1 MSHFGQLV
9 PTIGRSYPV
18 RVAEKTPG
26 NRARQRTRR
35 AILLSAITTLRARP
49 SASLGEVADA
59 AGVARSTLHRY
70 FPDRE
75 ALTAALD
82 EFVLAEQGAAVDRA
96 RPDEGTGLEAYTR
109 IVGELLDASEVL
121 AWWLHVDDSE
131 DDGLDTEDDA
141 RLTAVV
147 ARGQRDGSIDPA
159 FPADWLMHVV
169 WSALWAAELLVT
181 RGSTTRREV
190 RDTCLRSLVKLA
202 AAPAA

>member
-1 MSHFGQLV
+1 M
-9 PTIGRSYPV
+9 
-18 RVAEKTPG
+18 AEKTPG